1 MVQVDGAAHLCV
13 GRNDASASAFA
24 HEFSQGDIK
33 IGHLWSRVTPS
44 AAPVAG
50 AYLKVTNSG
59 TKPDR
64 LTGGS
69 TPIADRIEIHQMT
82 MDNGIARMR
91 QLREGIEIAPG
102 ASVDLA
108 PGGIHLMLIK
118 PNKQL
123 IEGNSFKATL
133 EFARKGPVEV
143 EFIVQRNAAAE
154 TGSSNGHGGHAP

>member
-1 MVQVDGAAHLCV
+1 
-13 GRNDASASAFA
+13 
-24 HEFSQGDIK
+24 
-33 IGHLWSRVTPS
+33 
-44 AAPVAG
+44 
-50 AYLKVTNSG
+50 
-59 TKPDR
+59 
-64 LTGGS
+64 
-69 TPIADRIEIHQMT
+69 
-82 MDNGIARMR
+82 MR

-154 TGSSNGHGGHAP
+154 TGSSNGHGGHAL